1 MTSRASGLVIDV
13 SGASKVAGAQLQQSV
28 PNGVASRSGNG
39 EPVGNVNVVPFIDV
53 NSGLCMETPGNN
65 VYNAL
70 IQSPC
75 LVNAASQRWR
85 VVSEA
90 SGDKIFL
97 SELHPDWALSVT
109 PATPVP

>member
-1 MTSRASGLVIDV
+1 
-13 SGASKVAGAQLQQSV
+13 
-28 PNGVASRSGNG
+28 
-39 EPVGNVNVVPFIDV
+39 
-53 NSGLCMETPGNN
+53 METPGQN

-75 LVNAASQRWR
+75 VVNAASQPWR

-97 SELHPDWALSVT
+97 SELHPDWALSVNASHAGSLILLW
-109 PATPVP
+109 PYRGVPLPVISWIVTRAR